1 MERLA
6 VFDFETE
13 HRPGRNHGNGDGVSR
28 IPNLN
33 SSITQTYGGSEGP
46 CPPTFNRALFSHPT
60 FSSGRPNFFR
70 GQSRPTF
77 LQSHPTF
84 LQSRSTFFTKSPHF
98 FYKVAP
104 LFLQSCPTFFTK
116 SPHFFYKVAPL
127 FLQSRSTFF
136 TKSPHFFFKVALLSD
151 FSRHFL
157 RTDYIFQS
165 FLSKSNNK
173 QYGGKRI
180 GNRPGKAIYIELIF
194 IALRYIC
201 IKT

>member
-104 LFLQSCPTFFTK
+104 LFLQS
-116 SPHFFYKVAPL
+116 
-127 FLQSRSTFF
+127 RSTFF

>member
-1 MERLA
+1 MA
-6 VFDFETE
+6 KSSCCATDT
-13 HRPGRNHGNGDGVSR
+13 VS
-28 IPNLN
+28 
-33 SSITQTYGGSEGP
+33 YGGSEGP
-46 CPPTFNRALFSHPT
+46 CRPTFNRALFSHPT

-70 GQSRPTF
+70 GQSR
-77 LQSHPTF
+77 STF

-104 LFLQSCPTFFTK
+104 LFLQS
-116 SPHFFYKVAPL
+116 
-127 FLQSRSTFF
+127 RSTFF
-136 TKSPHFFFKVALLSD
+136 TKLPHFFFKVALLSD

-157 RTDYIFQS
+157 QTDYIFQS

-173 QYGGKRI
+173 QHGGKRI